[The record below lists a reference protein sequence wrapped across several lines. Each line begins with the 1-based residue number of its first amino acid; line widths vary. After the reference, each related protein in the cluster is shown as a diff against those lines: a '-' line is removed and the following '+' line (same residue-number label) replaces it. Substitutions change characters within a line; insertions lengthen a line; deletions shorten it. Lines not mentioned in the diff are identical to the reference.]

1 MITLI
6 MCQGQSSRWTGS
18 EPKHLAMIAGEPVIA
33 RTMRQLTVTG
43 RENIIIVGDKLHFEQ
58 FGKVHEQTDPQPEI
72 CNGIKDTYPLW
83 EGHDRTVILCGDV
96 VYSDACI
103 RAIYEDKTQ
112 LRIFGRI
119 GENPVTGKVYDE
131 RFAVAFDENYG
142 LPVLWAIDA
151 VLLRPECIASLKALY
166 YTMLGVPCT
175 PQGDKVFFE
184 SKLLHV
190 IDDYTD
196 DLDSLEE
203 WERSKEKLEAAI
215 LQEPNA
221 LTHIKRHKPT
231 LHYPNKNWRFN
242 D

>member
-6 MCQGQSSRWTGS
+6 MCQGQSSRWAGS
-18 EPKHLAMIAGEPVIA
+18 YPKHLAMIAGEPVIV
-33 RTMRQLTVTG
+33 RTMRQLKAL
-43 RENIIIVGDKLHFEQ
+43 NIDNVIIVGEEYHFGQ
-58 FGKVHEQTDPQPEI
+58 FGKVHEQIDPQPEI
-72 CNGIKDTYPLW
+72 CNGIRDTYPLW

-103 RAIYEDKTQ
+103 RAIYEDQTQ

-119 GENPVTGKVYDE
+119 GENPITGKAYDE
-131 RFAVAFDENYG
+131 RFAVAFDEDYG

-166 YTMLGVPCT
+166 YIMLGVPCV

-184 SKLLHV
+184 RKLLHI

-203 WERSKEKLEAAI
+203 WERSREKLEAAI
-215 LQEPNA
+215 LQERSG
-221 LTHIKRHKPT
+221 LSHINPLKPT
-231 LHYPNKNWRFN
+231 YHYPDKNWRL
-242 D
+242 